1 MNHPS
6 RIVRAAGQPI
16 HQCSARAINALDT
29 ETSLRRLGG
38 DFFQVLNAVLKIAGS
53 AIKKDPEVRLR
64 KTPTAYKKI
73 ARVAT
78 INATTTTTQG
88 HRSHFS
94 SFPTGFRSRAHGRL
108 SR

>member
-16 HQCSARAINALDT
+16 HQCSARAINSLDT

-78 INATTTTTQG
+78 INATTTTLKAIEVI
-88 HRSHFS
+88 SH
-94 SFPTGFRSRAHGRL
+94 L
-108 SR
+108 SQPASEAALTAA